1 MVVAR
6 ASKSA
11 ISILMA
17 SSVVVTVECL
27 GLIMGNIHTRLNV
40 LTVVMYMEQT
50 DLTCMRESALSAKMA
65 HPGSGIGR
73 LPSADIIWQ
82 IGRGNET
89 KRYS

>member
-1 MVVAR
+1 
-6 ASKSA
+6 
-11 ISILMA
+11 
-17 SSVVVTVECL
+17 
-27 GLIMGNIHTRLNV
+27 
-40 LTVVMYMEQT
+40 
-50 DLTCMRESALSAKMA
+50 MRESALSAKMA